1 MFVRSTSCVW
11 TVVTVVFVVFVLG
24 GSVGHAQVITSTAP
38 QDMTSTAPIGVQDRV
53 YTAPA
58 GMMFHPILPDK
69 TADFEDVITRLRDAL
84 NSSTDETHRAPGAGA
99 GKSTVPSSPVPPDQ
113 TSVLYVF
120 VIDPAVSG
128 ADYTIGEMLRR
139 ELPLEAQTLY
149 EKFAASYA
157 YSPSLINVQLLVDFA
172 AAGAPTGA
180 VGEP

>member
-11 TVVTVVFVVFVLG
+11 TVVTVVFVLG

-38 QDMTSTAPIGVQDRV
+38 QDMTSTAPIGVQDRI

-84 NSSTDETHRAPGAGA
+84 NSSTDETHRAQALGWKVYRAVEPG
-99 GKSTVPSSPVPPDQ
+99 PPDQ

-120 VIDPAVSG
+120 VIDPAVGG

-157 YSPSLINVQLLVDFA
+157 YSPSLINVQLLADFA